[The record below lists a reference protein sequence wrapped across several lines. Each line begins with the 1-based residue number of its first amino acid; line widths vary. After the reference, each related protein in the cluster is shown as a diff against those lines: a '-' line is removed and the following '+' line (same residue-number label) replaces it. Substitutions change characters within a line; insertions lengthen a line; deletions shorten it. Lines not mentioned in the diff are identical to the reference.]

1 MESSFGPCSSCTK
14 LQDCLRHQGQHII
27 QLCHQSNIPSTL
39 AHHRCLK
46 NTKPEW
52 LTNDDLQQWSD
63 YQSKDF
69 DSLTKHLAALTTSFS
84 KTKSD
89 LKASESQCKKQQESN
104 RHLQQL
110 INDDKQSKKV
120 LQELHD
126 KKMMDLKK
134 ELEQQT
140 GQLNEQVKMLTLRL
154 SKLDQEVKD
163 LNEES
168 RTKTE
173 QIERLGN
180 SKSMSRIDLII
191 SV

>member
-1 MESSFGPCSSCTK
+1 VESSFGPCSLCTK

-27 QLCHQSNIPSTL
+27 QLCHQSNVPSTL

-52 LTNDDLQQWSD
+52 LTADDLQQWSD
-63 YQSKDF
+63 NQSKDF
-69 DSLTKHLAALTTSFS
+69 DCLTKHVDALSTSLS

-89 LKASESQCKKQQESN
+89 LKASESQCKKHEENS
-104 RHLQQL
+104 RRLQQL
-110 INDDKQSKKV
+110 INEDKQSKKI
-120 LQELHD
+120 LQEIHD
-126 KKMMDLKK
+126 KKIMDLKK

-140 GQLNEQVKMLTLRL
+140 SQLNGQVKMLTVRL
-154 SKLDQEVKD
+154 TKLDGEVKD
-163 LNEES
+163 LNEEC

-180 SKSMSRIDLII
+180 SKTISRINCII
-191 SV
+191 CV

>member
-14 LQDCLRHQGQHII
+14 LQECLRHQGQSII
-27 QLCHQSNIPSTL
+27 QLCHQLNVPSTL

-52 LTNDDLQQWSD
+52 LTADDLHHWSD

-69 DSLTKHLAALTTSFS
+69 DAFTKHLEALTTSLS

-89 LKASESQCKKQQESN
+89 LKASDSQCKKLEEST
-104 RHLQQL
+104 RRLQQL
-110 INDDKQSKKV
+110 INDDKHSKKV

-126 KKMMDLKK
+126 KKIMDLKK

-140 GQLNEQVKMLTLRL
+140 GRLNEQVKISTLRIA
-154 SKLDQEVKD
+154 KLEQEVKD
-163 LNEES
+163 LNEEC
-168 RTKTE
+168 RTKAE
-173 QIERLGN
+173 QIERLG
-180 SKSMSRIDLII
+180 K
-191 SV
+191 